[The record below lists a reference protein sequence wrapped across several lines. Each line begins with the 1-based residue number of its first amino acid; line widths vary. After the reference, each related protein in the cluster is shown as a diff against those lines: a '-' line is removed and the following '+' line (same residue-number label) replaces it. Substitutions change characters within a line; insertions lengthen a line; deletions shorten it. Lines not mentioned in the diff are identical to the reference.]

1 MPTILKIVSLNLRMH
16 NRGDGINEFP
26 NRKNRIKDF
35 IDSSDA
41 DIIGFQEI
49 QPHMREWL
57 VDTFSQYYMVGVGRG
72 KKYDDE
78 CALIAFR
85 KDKMSLI
92 SCDTV
97 MLSTTPSVFGSIYE
111 GSDQSHCP
119 REYVKAFLKH
129 RDIDEPFWVYNVHTD
144 HIGEM
149 ARVLASAQIMQDI
162 TAHGKKVFFTGD
174 FNATPDA
181 LSIKMIREN
190 STRPLVDA
198 TPCENTFHDFGRRSV
213 SATPG
218 GEKIDYIFADADT
231 KVVSN
236 EIYADIPVDG
246 VYISDHYPVI
256 AVFEV

>member
-1 MPTILKIVSLNLRMH
+1 MSTLLKIVSLNLRMH

-26 NRKNRIKDF
+26 NRKNRVKDF

-49 QPHMREWL
+49 MPHMREWL
-57 VDTFSQYYMVGVGRG
+57 VESFPDYYMVGIGRG

-78 CALIAFR
+78 TALIAFR
-85 KDKMSLI
+85 KDRMSLI

-97 MLSTTPSVFGSIYE
+97 MLSTTPLAFGSIYE

-129 RDIDEPFWVYNVHTD
+129 KDIDEPFWVYNVHTD
-144 HIGEM
+144 HIGAL

-162 TAHGKKVFFTGD
+162 TSHNKKVFFTGD

-181 LSIKMIREN
+181 QSIKMICGN
-190 STRPLVDA
+190 STRPLTDA
-198 TPCENTFHDFGRRSV
+198 APNEDTFHNFGKV
-213 SATPG
+213 KEWMKEGSA
-218 GEKIDYIFADADT
+218 KIDYIFADADT
-231 KVVSN
+231 KVVSSEVYN
-236 EIYADIPVDG
+236 DVAVDG